1 MPTRK
6 YSALARWV
14 HLPPL
19 KVRNIDVS
27 NEYIDNNLRRLG
39 PHQWI
44 GLRYEV
50 VCREPEK
57 TLSRLAGFACV
68 EPSEVLMMA
77 SEKRNTL

>member
-1 MPTRK
+1 M
-6 YSALARWV
+6 
-14 HLPPL
+14 
-19 KVRNIDVS
+19 S
-27 NEYIDNNLRRLG
+27 NEYIDNNLRQLG

-57 TLSRLAGFACV
+57 TLSRLAVFACV